1 MRLVPWSDLDLADL
15 HAVIHATVLADGDP
29 FPPSLGEL
37 EELLAEPHFDAAR
50 DAVAAMDDERIVGW
64 AQVFHEPSG
73 ERLERAFL
81 SGGTVVDRRGEG
93 IGTSLIGWQVGRGS
107 ELLARHDHDLP
118 GYLRTFEYTTRPGSA
133 ELFEANGF
141 TAVRWFQEL
150 IRDLGPV
157 NAETSAEIV
166 PWDPDRS
173 EEARLVHNAAFADH
187 WGSTPSDRAGWE
199 AWMGLDSTR
208 LDLSFMALVG
218 GELAGYVLNA
228 HYPHDEATTGRRDGW
243 IGSLGTLAAHRRRG
257 IASALIARSIDA
269 FGTAGF
275 THALIG
281 VDAASQT
288 GAHGLY
294 RGLGFEPLNEAVT
307 HELRVV

>member
-15 HAVIHATVLADGDP
+15 HAVIRATVVADGDP

-37 EELLAEPHFDAAR
+37 SELVAEPHFDASR
-50 DAVAAMDDERIVGW
+50 DAVAAVDGDRIVGW

-93 IGTSLIGWQVGRGS
+93 IGTALIAWQVDRGS
-107 ELLARHDHDLP
+107 ERLTQYDHDLP

-133 ELFEANGF
+133 ALFEANGF

-150 IRDLGPV
+150 IRDLAPV
-157 NAETSAEIV
+157 AVGTSATIV
-166 PWDPDRS
+166 PWDPGRS

-199 AWMGLDSTR
+199 AWMDLDSTR
-208 LDLSFMALVG
+208 LDLSFMALVDG
-218 GELAGYVLNA
+218 DLVGYVVNA
-228 HYPHDEATTGRRDGW
+228 HYPHDEALTGRRDGW

-257 IASALIARSIDA
+257 IASALIAGSIDA
-269 FGTAGF
+269 FRDVGF

-281 VDAASQT
+281 VDSASQT

-294 RGLGFEPLNEAVT
+294 RGLGFEPLHEAVT
-307 HELRVV
+307 HELQVV